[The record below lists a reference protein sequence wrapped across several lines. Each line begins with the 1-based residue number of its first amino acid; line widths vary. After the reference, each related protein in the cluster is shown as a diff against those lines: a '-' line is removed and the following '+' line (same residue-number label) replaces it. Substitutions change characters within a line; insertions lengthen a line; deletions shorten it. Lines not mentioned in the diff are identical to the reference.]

1 MTNAGT
7 DFMPDLTAPLDPA
20 ARGQDPHCGDN
31 GPCAAHGITV
41 PSQPKRR
48 VFPGRPDQVACA
60 RRFVSRV
67 LAPCP
72 AASDAVLLANELAT
86 NALQHSATGA
96 GGEFEVIA
104 CHGQGHIRVMVTDNG
119 SPDAPALT
127 PRTELATS
135 GQGLTLVTALATAWG
150 HHGNQHARTVW
161 FEIDCR

>member
-7 DFMPDLTAPLDPA
+7 DFMPDLAAPLNPA
-20 ARGQDPHCGDN
+20 ARAADPRCGDA
-31 GPCAAHGITV
+31 GPCGVHGITV
-41 PSQPKRR
+41 SSRPKRR

-72 AASDAVLLANELAT
+72 AANDAVLLASELAT
-86 NALQHSATGA
+86 NALQHTATGA

-104 CHGQGHIRVMVTDNG
+104 CHGQGRIRVMVTDNG
-119 SPDAPALT
+119 SPDAPALA
-127 PRTELATS
+127 PRAELATS
-135 GQGLTLVTALATAWG
+135 GQGLTLVTALAARWG
-150 HHGNQHARTVW
+150 HHGNQQARTVW

>member
-20 ARGQDPHCGDN
+20 ARAEDPQCGDN
-31 GPCAAHGITV
+31 GPCAARWITGR
-41 PSQPKRR
+41 SQPKRR

-104 CHGQGHIRVMVTDNG
+104 CHGQGRVRVMVTDNG
-119 SPDAPALT
+119 SSDVPALT
-127 PRTELATS
+127 PRAELATS
-135 GQGLTLVTALATAWG
+135 GQGLTLVTALAARWG
-150 HHGNQHARTVW
+150 HHGNRRARTVW